1 MSRKVPISRCVKY
14 THDHGQGCVLE
25 DLEPCRFTRT
35 PEAEHERAKS
45 IYFAVCVVI
54 ALASSFLFWYLER

>member
-1 MSRKVPISRCVKY
+1 MSKNIEIGRCVKC
-14 THDHGQGCVLE
+14 TFFDGHICPLD

-45 IYFAVCVVI
+45 IFLAVCVVI
-54 ALASSFLFWYLER
+54 ALVSSVLFWYLGR